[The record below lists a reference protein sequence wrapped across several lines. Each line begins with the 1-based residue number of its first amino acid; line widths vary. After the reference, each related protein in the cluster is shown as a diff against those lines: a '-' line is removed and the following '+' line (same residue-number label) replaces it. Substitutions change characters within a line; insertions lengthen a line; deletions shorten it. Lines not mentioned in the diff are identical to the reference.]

1 MNILFTPITSSSI
14 AHVIRSFALAE
25 EFLKNGDKVYFTSCT
40 SKASFI
46 ENQGYEIVKTYKPFN
61 LNDPKDQSV
70 NYLATHKEE
79 MIDWLGA
86 EIEAAKQVKAD
97 VVITSPGFF
106 GPQVAF
112 ATEIPVVAL
121 MNGQYLPKSKGLMGI
136 SLATDSTKHKILRK
150 LLNPVFKKSFVKNYL
165 SEILDAYRKLGI
177 TQEIKSREELYA
189 PMHILIPGDDEF
201 EPQLELDGRTKY
213 VGPIFWNGFEKMKT
227 DLTEKKLEEFKGNS
241 KLVLINFGGSVFE
254 LETYRRILN
263 FIKDLDAKVIV
274 ALGPNFPREKFQ
286 KDNDSLI
293 IRTYIPG
300 LRVSKY
306 ADVIV
311 NTGSQGAIM
320 QALENGKPV
329 VSFPV
334 GIDQAYFA
342 NRLEEMGLGINVN
355 KTSILK
361 FSKRESYQIKDDT
374 VPAKILEAVSEILK
388 NPVYTKNAYEYSLR
402 LKAKNYKPRK
412 TVVQFIYDLVEK
424 K

>member
-1 MNILFTPITSSSI
+1 M
-14 AHVIRSFALAE
+14 
-25 EFLKNGDKVYFTSCT
+25 
-40 SKASFI
+40 
-46 ENQGYEIVKTYKPFN
+46 
-61 LNDPKDQSV
+61 
-70 NYLATHKEE
+70 
-79 MIDWLGA
+79 
-86 EIEAAKQVKAD
+86 
-97 VVITSPGFF
+97 
-106 GPQVAF
+106 
-112 ATEIPVVAL
+112 
-121 MNGQYLPKSKGLMGI
+121 
-136 SLATDSTKHKILRK
+136 
-150 LLNPVFKKSFVKNYL
+150 
-165 SEILDAYRKLGI
+165 
-177 TQEIKSREELYA
+177 
-189 PMHILIPGDDEF
+189 
-201 EPQLELDGRTKY
+201 
-213 VGPIFWNGFEKMKT
+213 
-227 DLTEKKLEEFKGNS
+227 
-241 KLVLINFGGSVFE
+241 LINFGGSVFE

-293 IRTYIPG
+293 IRTFIPG